1 MEWASAPSIAGSP
14 LPLAASSFH
23 TLMTWVHERAEAFL
37 DVQRNQLPLWSAV
50 GLGAGI
56 GLWFW
61 LAGPAQWTALICVCA
76 GAAIS
81 GFLLVPGRS
90 GKALGWLGLLIAV
103 GTVMVWGR
111 AEWVAAP
118 RLERPAVAQIDA
130 TLLMAEPRVAD
141 GKLRLTLAP
150 HDPSLPPRVRVTLD
164 LGKAPAGLN
173 DGAEVRLRARLAPPP
188 PMALPGGHDFA
199 RDAWFLGL
207 GAVGKTLGD
216 VTVLKAAAPSGL
228 DGLRSRLDT
237 HIQQSLPGPSGTIAT
252 AFVSGNQ
259 NAISKDDANA
269 MRRSGLAHLLSVS
282 GLHIAAVVAATM
294 FISLRLLALSETLAL
309 RVNLMLVSAGFAAA
323 AGIGYTLL
331 TGAEVP
337 TVRSCIAALL
347 VLAGMALGREA
358 LSLRVV
364 AAGAVVV
371 MLVAPES
378 MVGPSFQMSF
388 ASVATIIALHGF
400 GPVKRFFERREEGLV
415 QRGLRSLASLILT
428 GLAVELAL
436 MPFALY
442 HFHRAGFYGVIAN
455 LVAIPLTTFVSMPL
469 EAAALAF
476 DAIGLGHPLW
486 VATGWSLDA
495 LLWVAHRVAAIPGA
509 VAMLP
514 TMPTGASVA
523 MVVGGLWCCLWRGRV
538 RARGIA
544 LLAAGALVA
553 ASAPVPDLLVSGDG
567 RHVALVSENGM
578 PLMLRERAGDFTR
591 TLFAESAGFDGETG
605 WIEDQP
611 GSRCNAD
618 ACSFGVVR
626 DGRRWQVLA
635 FRSSYLAPW
644 QATIDACATADIVV
658 ADRRLP
664 RGCAPRWLKLDRDA
678 LFQSGGLS
686 VELRAEPVVQSVD
699 ERVGLHPWREVP
711 ATSNSTPRVR
721 FLRGR

>member
-14 LPLAASSFH
+14 LPLAASFLH
-23 TLMTWVHERAEAFL
+23 RRMIGLYDQAEAFL
-37 DVQRNQLPLWSAV
+37 DAQRDQLPLWSAV

-61 LAGPAQWTALICVCA
+61 LAGPAQWMALLCVA
-76 GAAIS
+76 GGAAVL
-81 GFLLVPGRS
+81 GFLVLPGRS
-90 GKALGWLGLLIAV
+90 GLALGWLGLLVVV
-103 GTVMVWGR
+103 GTGLAWGR

-118 RLERPAVAQIDA
+118 RLERPAIAQFDA
-130 TLLMAEPRVAD
+130 TLITAEPRVAT

-150 HDPSLPPRVRVTLD
+150 HDPALPPKVRVTLD
-164 LGKAPAGLN
+164 LDKAPAGLN

-207 GAVGKTLGD
+207 GAVGKVLGD
-216 VTVLKAAAPSGL
+216 VEVLEAAAPSGL
-228 DGLRSRLDT
+228 DGLRSRLDA

-294 FISLRLLALSETLAL
+294 FVSLRLLALSETLAL
-309 RVNLMLVSAGFAAA
+309 RFNLMLVSAGFAAA

-331 TGAEVP
+331 TGAQVP

-358 LSLRVV
+358 LSLRLV

-371 MLVAPES
+371 MLIAPEAI
-378 MVGPSFQMSF
+378 VGASFQMSF

-400 GPVKRFFERREEGLV
+400 GPVRRVFERREEGV
-415 QRGLRSLASLILT
+415 IQRGLRSLASLLLT
-428 GLAVELAL
+428 GLAVEFAL

-495 LLWVAHRVAAIPGA
+495 LLWIAHRVAGIPGA

-514 TMPTGASVA
+514 TMPTGAFAA
-523 MVVGGLWCCLWRGRV
+523 MVIGGLWCCLWRGRV
-538 RARGIA
+538 RAWGLA
-544 LLAAGALVA
+544 PLAAGALVA

-567 RHVALVSENGM
+567 RHVALVGDNGM

-591 TLFAESAGFDGETG
+591 SQFAESAGYDGETG
-605 WIEDQP
+605 WIEDRSE
-611 GSRCNAD
+611 SRCNAD
-618 ACSFGVVR
+618 ACAFEIAR
-626 DGRRWQVLA
+626 IGRIWRVLA

-644 QATIDACATADIVV
+644 ADTIQACAHADIVV
-658 ADRRLP
+658 AERRLP
-664 RGCAPRWLKLDRDA
+664 RSCAPRWLKLDRTA
-678 LFQSGGLS
+678 LAQSGGLVIRFDS
-686 VELRAEPVVQSVD
+686 SPVIATVAQ
-699 ERVGLHPWREVP
+699 RVGHHPWR
-711 ATSNSTPRVR
+711 
-721 FLRGR
+721 G

>member
-14 LPLAASSFH
+14 LPLAASFLRNRLAAL
-23 TLMTWVHERAEAFL
+23 TDRAEAFL
-37 DVQRNQLPLWSAV
+37 DAQRDQLPLWSAV
-50 GLGAGI
+50 GLGTGI

-61 LAGPAQWTALICVCA
+61 LAGPTQWTALLCIAA
-76 GAAIS
+76 GVAVL
-81 GFLLVPGRS
+81 GFLIAPGRS
-90 GKALGWLGLLIAV
+90 GAAIGWLGLLIAI
-103 GTVMVWGR
+103 GTGLAWGR

-118 RLERPAVAQIDA
+118 RLERPAIAQFDA
-130 TLLMAEPRVAD
+130 TLLLAEPRVAD

-164 LGKAPAGLN
+164 LDKAPTGLN

-207 GAVGKTLGD
+207 GAVGKALGD
-216 VTVLKAAAPSGL
+216 VTVLKGAAPSGL

-237 HIQQSLPGPSGTIAT
+237 HIQQSLPGPAGTIAT

-259 NAISKDDANA
+259 SAISKDDATA

-294 FISLRLLALSETLAL
+294 FLSLRLMALSEVLAL
-309 RVNLMLVSAGFAAA
+309 RLNLMLVSAGFAAA

-331 TGAEVP
+331 TGAQVP

-371 MLVAPES
+371 MLVAPEAI
-378 MVGPSFQMSF
+378 VGASFQMSF

-415 QRGLRSLASLILT
+415 QRLLRSLGSLLLT
-428 GLAVELAL
+428 GLAVEFAL

-469 EAAALAF
+469 EAAALAL

-495 LLWVAHRVAAIPGA
+495 LLWVAHRVATIPGA

-514 TMPTGASVA
+514 TMPTGAFAA
-523 MVVGGLWCCLWRGRV
+523 MVIGGLWCCLWRGRV
-538 RARGIA
+538 RAWGLA
-544 LLAAGALVA
+544 PLAAGALVA

-567 RHVALVSENGM
+567 RHVALVGENGK

-591 TLFAESAGFDGETG
+591 SLFAESAGFDGETG
-605 WIEDQP
+605 WIEDRP

-618 ACSFGVVR
+618 ACSFEVERG
-626 DGRRWQVLA
+626 GRKWRVLA

-644 QATIDACATADIVV
+644 EDTVAACTGADIVV

-664 RGCAPRWLKLDRDA
+664 RGCTPRWLKLDRTA
-678 LFQSGGLS
+678 LSDSGGLAI
-686 VELRAEPVVQSVD
+686 ELRAVPVIHSVAD
-699 ERVGLHPWREVP
+699 RVGQHPWREVA
-711 ATSNSTPRVR
+711 ATSRSTPRVR
-721 FLRGR
+721 FPRDR